1 MSSPRGRQRV
11 PTLASVVEIGLL
23 TTVANPGCGEELPNE
38 SRASRLYLRYC
49 SGSGCHAP
57 IRLQWAGKRYWDREY
72 ERMIELIRKQVQPLP
87 PPDEEREIISYLCW
101 HARGFE
107 KE

>member
-1 MSSPRGRQRV
+1 
-11 PTLASVVEIGLL
+11 
-23 TTVANPGCGEELPNE
+23 
-38 SRASRLYLRYC
+38 
-49 SGSGCHAP
+49 
-57 IRLQWAGKRYWDREY
+57 
-72 ERMIELIRKQVQPLP
+72 MIELMRKQVQPLP